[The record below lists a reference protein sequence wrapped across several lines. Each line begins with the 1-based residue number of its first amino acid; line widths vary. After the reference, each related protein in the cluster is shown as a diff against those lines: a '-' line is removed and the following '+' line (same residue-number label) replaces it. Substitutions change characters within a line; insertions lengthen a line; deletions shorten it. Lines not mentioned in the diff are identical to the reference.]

1 MRDSHFNFHQKI
13 AMLFILIY
21 IFFMFSSFFRF
32 FICDCVIPVF
42 PWLPIQILTQKKGLI
57 FELWLHDFHF
67 NFHQKIA
74 MLFILTSP
82 GVTRILVPEKPRVM
96 WKPRNT
102 GTRCMYSITYI
113 PKNNTINQVPSIMA
127 GQMLAMFSWIMMIR
141 LAFSA
146 MSVWR
151 QIFYNARQ
159 DNRVFLESAYYL
171 VFTQVLNSIDI
182 LNRINC
188 PEFDYCL

>member
-82 GVTRILVPEKPRVM
+82 GVTRILVPDKRRIM
-96 WKPRNT
+96 RKPRNT

-141 LAFSA
+141 LVFSA
-146 MSVWR
+146 RLALSGAYQRTVAAREICWRGVRWPVQIHYRCACGFQNFVWTP
-151 QIFYNARQ
+151 
-159 DNRVFLESAYYL
+159 V
-171 VFTQVLNSIDI
+171 
-182 LNRINC
+182 
-188 PEFDYCL
+188 